1 MKVMNKTKKPN
12 RKNKKESK
20 IKYLEMENNGDD

>member
-1 MKVMNKTKKPN
+1 MKVMNKTKKQN

>member
-1 MKVMNKTKKPN
+1 MKVMNKTKKQN

-20 IKYLEMENNGDD
+20 IKYLEMKNNGDD